1 MLRRINL
8 TDASNLSK
16 ANKLMAK
23 SEKISADTQALT
35 QAVVPK
41 DPEKA

>member
-1 MLRRINL
+1 MLRKYL
-8 TDASNLSK
+8 TDACNLSR
-16 ANKLMAK
+16 AHKLAAK
-23 SEKISADTQALT
+23 SEKISAATQALT